1 MSNQWRWWLPGM
13 LAVVTFGLMSLAAAP
28 PDQEL
33 PPPRAAKKELKEPV
47 QIPGPPASIL
57 DPATMPITLPAS
69 LKLAGVENPE
79 IQLAQQRV
87 LEAVALSQLAAA
99 QLLPNL
105 NAGTSFD
112 NHTGNLQQANGTIL
126 NVNRG
131 SMYAGLGSLAVA
143 AGTVNIPGVLMQGN
157 ISENVFGILVANQR
171 VKQLEWDSQAVRN
184 DMLLRVATAYV
195 DLLHAEG
202 HRAIALR
209 TRGEGAEVARVT
221 ADYAATGQGRPA
233 DADRAAADL
242 AERDQ
247 DILNAENEILVA
259 AARLAQ
265 ALNLDP
271 SVRLFATDGWV
282 VPKPLV
288 PEPIPLQE
296 LIAIAMVQRPELAA
310 QQAAI
315 RGAFLVL
322 HGAKVLPF
330 SPNYLLGYSNGTF
343 GGGSNIVSE
352 GAVSAN
358 GVPIN
363 QPRFGTFDDRQDVDV
378 VLYWTLR
385 NLGIGNLALINQASA
400 RLEMSKLQ
408 EVVVLNRVRAEV
420 ATAYART
427 HARFAQIGIMEQA
440 VKTSTNGFAADLKRT
455 KGLQGLPIEV
465 LDSLRLLGQSRLNY
479 LQAITDYNRAQF
491 ELYVA
496 LGQPPADVLARPIPP
511 DLVPPASV
519 K

>member
-13 LAVVTFGLMSLAAAP
+13 LVVVTFGVLSLAAAP

-33 PPPRAAKKELKEPV
+33 PPPRPTKKELKEPV
-47 QIPGPPASIL
+47 KIPDPPASIL

-87 LEAVALSQLAAA
+87 LEAVALRQLAAA
-99 QLLPNL
+99 QLLPDL

-157 ISENVFGILVANQR
+157 VSDSIFGILVANQR

-202 HRAIALR
+202 HRAIALQ

-221 ADYAATGQGRPA
+221 AEYAATGQGRPA

-265 ALNLDP
+265 VLNLDP

-282 VPKPLV
+282 VPKSLV
-288 PEPIPLQE
+288 PEPIPLKE

-330 SPNYLLGYSNGTF
+330 SPNLPPRLQQRYLRRRQQHRVGRR
-343 GGGSNIVSE
+343 
-352 GAVSAN
+352 VSAN
-358 GVPIN
+358 GVPVN

-400 RLEMSKLQ
+400 GWR
-408 EVVVLNRVRAEV
+408 
-420 ATAYART
+420 
-427 HARFAQIGIMEQA
+427 
-440 VKTSTNGFAADLKRT
+440 
-455 KGLQGLPIEV
+455 
-465 LDSLRLLGQSRLNY
+465 
-479 LQAITDYNRAQF
+479 
-491 ELYVA
+491 
-496 LGQPPADVLARPIPP
+496 
-511 DLVPPASV
+511 
-519 K
+519 